1 MKRRTLGSRGSRAF
15 HARRAGGPLPH
26 RTWNRWGAYGA
37 DQPERFHAAL
47 CIARRRGDPL
57 SLPAWITFLA
67 VIFVFP
73 LVAALLPSVLAVGTK
88 RRQRLSPAVTAPFM
102 ADAVFLVAVA
112 ALLPDTFGAD
122 YLWVPGLVV
131 VGAPERDYVV
141 NVTEPYYDTAILVG
155 YFALLGYVAALAW
168 TIVAIILTRRPRVR
182 PPNSAAAT

>member
-1 MKRRTLGSRGSRAF
+1 MEKPAMPTSLNVSMQLCA
-15 HARRAGGPLPH
+15 LLV
-26 RTWNRWGAYGA
+26 
-37 DQPERFHAAL
+37 AAA
-47 CIARRRGDPL
+47 IRL

-67 VIFVFP
+67 VIFFFP
-73 LVAALLPSVLAVGTK
+73 LVAALLPLALAVGT
-88 RRQRLSPAVTAPFM
+88 RRHQRLSPTVTAPFI
-102 ADAVFLVAVA
+102 ADAVFLVTAA

-168 TIVAIILTRRPRVR
+168 TIVAIILTRRPRATL
-182 PPNSAAAT
+182 PNSAAAT